1 MTTENKLK
9 LQNYIELIETELAKL
24 NPITSDNQLQKNVI
38 EAMNYSLSAGGKK
51 IRPVLMME
59 FCRLCGGKAEDA
71 LYSAC
76 AIEMIHTFSL
86 IHDDLPCM
94 DDDDFRRGKPSC
106 HVAFEEPIALLAGDA
121 LAILPFEIIS
131 GDKSLNPATAVRVI
145 SELSKAVGTAGMIGG
160 QVIDIE
166 HEGKQIGKDILMQ
179 MYSGKTSAL
188 IRAACRIGGIIGG
201 ADETQ
206 LGYISDYAENL
217 GLAFQII
224 DDILDIVGSDE
235 ELGKPIGSD
244 AEQGKCTFATLYG
257 IEESAKIAE
266 KLTNEALNILNKFDN
281 NEFLI
286 DLTKLLLTRKK

>member
-1 MTTENKLK
+1 MTNDNKLK
-9 LQNYIELIETELAKL
+9 LQHYIAVIATHLTKL
-24 NPITSDNQLQKNVI
+24 NPITSENQLQKNVI
-38 EAMNYSLSAGGKK
+38 EAMNYSLSAGGKR
-51 IRPVLMME
+51 IRPVLLME
-59 FCRLCGGKAEDA
+59 FCRLCGGNIDDA
-71 LYSAC
+71 LDTAC
-76 AIEMIHTFSL
+76 ALEMIHTFSL

-106 HVAFEEPIALLAGDA
+106 HVAFEESIALLAGDA
-121 LAILPFEIIS
+121 LAVLPFEIIS
-131 GDKSLNPATAVRVI
+131 EDKRLKPETAIRVI
-145 SELSKAVGTAGMIGG
+145 SELSKAIGTNGMIGG
-160 QVIDIE
+160 QVIDVE
-166 HEGKQIGKDILMQ
+166 HEGKPVSKEILMQ
-179 MYSGKTSAL
+179 MYSEKTGAL
-188 IRAACRIGGIIGG
+188 IKAACRMGGIIGG

-206 LGYISDYAENL
+206 LAYISEYAEKL

-257 IEESAKIAE
+257 VEESAKIAE
-266 KLTNEALNILNKFDN
+266 KLTNEALDILGKFND